1 MLPLVGGLY
10 RVYHPR
16 LAPARFD
23 QPTCLRAGQA
33 DGPQEVKGEILNITH
48 YSMGVAINRSC
59 SNA

>member
-23 QPTCLRAGQA
+23 QPACLRAGHA
-33 DGPQEVKGEILNITH
+33 DGPQAVTGK
-48 YSMGVAINRSC
+48 MA
-59 SNA
+59 AK